1 MTKYKICKFVNGNG
15 REWYQI
21 RKKGYFL
28 WHYISSYKYIGPLDF
43 PPLKTILQF
52 DSFDEAEKYVKM
64 TKETDEYVRKNRIAK
79 KVECFDYV

>member
-21 RKKGYFL
+21 RKKGYFF
-28 WHYISSYKYIGPLDF
+28 WHYLFSYKYMGPLDF
-43 PPLKTILQF
+43 PPLKTVLKF

-64 TKETDEYVRKNRIAK
+64 TKDTDEYVRKNRTVK
-79 KVECFDYV
+79 KVECFDYE